1 MNAKHCGASVSEP
14 SPVAVWLVDG
24 LQTDMP
30 CDRYIDFIERH
41 RILTTRLLKQGYKY
55 DHLCSYFKRFSGK
68 YKDIFDKFKITLKQH
83 IKDGIPLPLNTVGRL
98 NRMITVRGG
107 L

>member
-1 MNAKHCGASVSEP
+1 MTIYVPTLRGLVVS
-14 SPVAVWLVDG
+14 
-24 LQTDMP
+24 
-30 CDRYIDFIERH
+30 
-41 RILTTRLLKQGYKY
+41 TRTSLINLR
-55 DHLCSYFKRFSGK
+55 L
-68 YKDIFDKFKITLKQH
+68 TLKQH